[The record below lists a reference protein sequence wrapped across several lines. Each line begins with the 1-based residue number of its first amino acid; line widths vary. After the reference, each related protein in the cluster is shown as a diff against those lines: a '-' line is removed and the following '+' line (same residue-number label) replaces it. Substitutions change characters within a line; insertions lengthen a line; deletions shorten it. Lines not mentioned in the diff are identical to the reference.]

1 MPTEGLTGGKK
12 GLRVKSYEIVPDH
25 LLLGLASHT
34 YPLACIVVLHMI
46 WEQCMIIMTKK
57 SGNLTFLVTTHYFL
71 IS

>member
-34 YPLACIVVLHMI
+34 YPLACIVVLQIHRYVR
-46 WEQCMIIMTKK
+46 MTRTLEI
-57 SGNLTFLVTTHYFL
+57 GLE
-71 IS
+71 